1 MRSNI
6 PNFVLWIKK
15 TDIKVFFRIL
25 FCRQVVLLTHP
36 PQTRHPDWSGSIS
49 VRTSLCQTP
58 PLSAS
63 HGGCFSSGTSWWGTS
78 DTWKTGASLFTNLTQ
93 TGSNDAYV
101 EFKCSELISPF
112 RKLFLR
118 RDVDLVL
125 HAADMN
131 NVAQIPRFTVDLD
144 PLFEEGFLLER

>member
-6 PNFVLWIKK
+6 LYFELKNSN
-15 TDIKVFFRIL
+15 IKVFLRIL
-25 FCRQVVLLTHP
+25 FCRPIVLLTHP
-36 PQTRHPDWSGSIS
+36 PQTHHPDWSGSIS
-49 VRTSLCQTP
+49 VHTFLCQMP

-78 DTWKTGASLFTNLTQ
+78 DTWKTGALLFNNLTH

-101 EFKCSELISPF
+101 EFKCSKLISPF
-112 RKLFLR
+112 GKLLLR
-118 RDVDLVL
+118 RDIDLVL
-125 HAADMN
+125 HAADVN

-144 PLFEEGFLLER
+144 PLFEEGFLWER